1 MKKYLLI
8 IALIILSMSVIIS
21 CDNTNKSPTTEE
33 KPTTTSEIVILDFSE
48 VSNSRG
54 LTKFPD
60 TGNPFGTVEGHEK
73 TKPEL
78 VNMPDSTDYG
88 LWMSC
93 NVMRSLPIFP
103 GLKSANASADAY
115 VNSIKNKELKGYGFH
130 IKVFKAE
137 KTSDGVYIVYNILE
151 GDKVNGRIEYY
162 YSTVEKKFSYREI
175 VAPLFGELRAGDQI
189 FVFELFNVP
198 VDKTQD
204 GYSFKAG
211 ELYENG
217 SSFRHI
223 SFIDSYS
230 FGEPIHTKINKMIIE
245 DAKLLMNYNNN
256 AVTSMEYEKYSSNI
270 PSEDDNLPGIPID
283 TITGEVG
290 SAIDI
295 SKRDKALQLDGQVAF
310 LKKVFKEK
318 SFAFNGYNSL
328 SEFNNSSLEYLAR
341 KQDILDEY
349 TNYLDKKFNGI
360 GFPLSYD
367 LNRNIG
373 ACLYN
378 NNGTVKKSNFD
389 EKIPTINSGNQTMVK
404 PVTISEFKGDDEFQF
419 ISNPKVEMD
428 NPGFSFPPFVLDQFK
443 KCFGISKEI
452 KTFDQFVSLMFKNL
466 GLSEYADSPELR
478 KSLLRD
484 SYNNT

>member
-21 CDNTNKSPTTEE
+21 CDNANKSPTTEE
-33 KPTTTSEIVILDFSE
+33 KPSTTEEKPSTSEDDPTATTTSEIVVLDFSE

-60 TGNPFGTVEGHEK
+60 TGNPFDTVKGGDVK
-73 TKPEL
+73 NLK
-78 VNMPDSTDYG
+78 NMVPDTTYG
-88 LWMSC
+88 FWMSC
-93 NVMRSLPIFP
+93 NVMRSLPVFP
-103 GLKSANASADAY
+103 GLKSANASADAF
-115 VNSIKNKELKGYGFH
+115 VNSIKNKNLTGYGFP
-130 IKVFKAE
+130 IEVVKAE

-151 GDKVNGRIEYY
+151 GDKINGRIEYY

-175 VAPLFGELRAGDQI
+175 VAPLFGQLRAGDQI

-198 VDKTQD
+198 VEKTQD

-230 FGEPIHTKINKMIIE
+230 FSEQIHIAINKMIIE
-245 DAKLLMNYNNN
+245 DAKLLMNYNNK

-270 PSEDDNLPGIPID
+270 PSGDNNLSGIPID

-295 SKRDKALQLDGQVAF
+295 SERDESLQLDGQVAF

-318 SFAFNGYNSL
+318 SFAFSDYTTIE
-328 SEFNNSSLEYLAR
+328 EFNNSALEYLDGKFESFA
-341 KQDILDEY
+341 IY
-349 TNYLDKKFNGI
+349 TDYSEGKFNGI

-367 LNRNIG
+367 LNENIG
-373 ACLYN
+373 ACLYK
-378 NNGTVKKSNFD
+378 NNGTVN
-389 EKIPTINSGNQTMVK
+389 EKH
-404 PVTISEFKGDDEFQF
+404 F
-419 ISNPKVEMD
+419 NPSADREY
-428 NPGFSFPPFVLDQFK
+428 SFPDFVLDQFK
-443 KCFGISKEI
+443 KCFGISEDI
-452 KTFDQFVSLMFKNL
+452 TTFDQFVSLMFKNL
-466 GLSEYADSPELR
+466 ELPKYAESESER
-478 KSLLRD
+478 QTLLHD
-484 SYNNT
+484 TYN